1 MSTRTRHERIEFR
14 TTSAVRE
21 LVERAARES
30 GGSLTEFAE
39 ASLIATA
46 QRVLADR
53 NRFELSSEALSAWE
67 QINARPARELPSV
80 RRLMERPSPFA
91 E

>member
-1 MSTRTRHERIEFR
+1 MPTRTRQERIEFR

-21 LVERAARES
+21 LVEQAARES

-39 ASLIATA
+39 ASLTVAA

-53 NRFELSSEALSAWE
+53 NRFTLSKEALSTWE
-67 QINARPARELPSV
+67 QINARPARELPGV
-80 RRLMERPSPFA
+80 RRLMERPSPFDA
-91 E
+91 

>member
-1 MSTRTRHERIEFR
+1 MSTRTRQERVEFR
-14 TTSAVRE
+14 TTTAVRKLIE
-21 LVERAARES
+21 QAAQVS

-39 ASLIATA
+39 SSLTVAA

-53 NRFELSSEALSAWE
+53 REFSLSSEAVSAWE
-67 QINARPARELPSV
+67 QINARPARELASL
-80 RRLMERPSPFA
+80 RRLMDRPSPFT

>member
-1 MSTRTRHERIEFR
+1 MSTRTREERIEFR
-14 TTSAVRE
+14 TTSAVRK
-21 LVERAARES
+21 LIDQAARES

-39 ASLIATA
+39 ANLVAAA

-53 NRFELSSEALSAWE
+53 NRFALSDEALSAWE
-67 QINARPARELPSV
+67 QVNARPARELPGV

-91 E
+91 K

>member
-1 MSTRTRHERIEFR
+1 MSTRTRQERVEFR
-14 TTSAVRE
+14 TTTAVRNLIE
-21 LVERAARES
+21 QAAEAT

-39 ASLIATA
+39 SSLIVSA

-53 NRFELSSEALSAWE
+53 REFSLSPEAVSAWE
-67 QINARPARELPSV
+67 QINDRPAKELASL
-80 RRLMERPSPFA
+80 RRLMDRPSPFR